1 MREEIIKNIRKSKP
15 FIYQIGEKFF
25 YLGAGVCCECDES
38 EKKVFLKYLK
48 ELKYLEK
55 IKCNL
60 RKSDVKKI
68 IGYYDEIMKSPKTVY
83 DPSNESFARRKI
95 ENLLGNVSELEIKQ
109 VAKQHKEM
117 ITVLDYKDG
126 AFYRHNN
133 CLNEGNKNE

>member
-1 MREEIIKNIRKSKP
+1 MSEEIIKNIQKSKP
-15 FIYQIGEKFF
+15 FIYQIGEKYF

-38 EKKVFLKYLK
+38 EKKVFLKYRK

-68 IGYYDEIMKSPKTVY
+68 IGYYDEIIKSPKTVY
-83 DPSNESFARRKI
+83 DPSNESLARRKI

-109 VAKQHKEM
+109 VGKQYKEM
-117 ITVLDYKDG
+117 IKVLDYKDG
-126 AFYRHNN
+126 AFYRDHN
-133 CLNEGNKNE
+133 CLNEEDKNE